1 MRRMKDIL
9 FGETLPTEVKNPF
22 NCDCIESIH
31 MHANKNM
38 FGGGFRFTGSVEF
51 KNDNTEGTQK
61 FKADNL
67 GELYVKIQN
76 FCMTLEK

>member
-1 MRRMKDIL
+1 MKDIL
-9 FGETLPTEVKNPF
+9 FGETLPMEVNNPF

-31 MHANKNM
+31 LHANRKM
-38 FGGGFRFTGSVEF
+38 FGGGFRFSGNVNFE
-51 KNDNTEGTQK
+51 NGNTEGTQN
-61 FKADNL
+61 FEADNL

>member
-1 MRRMKDIL
+1 MKDIL

-22 NCDCIESIH
+22 NCDYIEGIH
-31 MHANKNM
+31 MHANKQLI
-38 FGGGFRFTGSVEF
+38 GGGFRFTGSVKFE
-51 KNDNTEGTQK
+51 NGNTEGTQN
-61 FKADNL
+61 FEADNL